1 MPRDGATPDTVR
13 WEDLDRVVHEPARL
27 VILVQLAFVEEADF
41 LYLLRQTGLTK
52 GNLSSH
58 LARLEE
64 AGYVSVA
71 KDFVGKVPR
80 TRLALTPSGRTAYTR
95 YRTRLAQLL
104 ADHPT
109 PRDPPHDALTGTAR
123 AG

>member
-1 MPRDGATPDTVR
+1 LPRETGAGDAVR

-64 AGYVSVA
+64 VGYVTIA

-95 YRTRLAQLL
+95 YRAQLAELL
-104 ADHPT
+104 ANHP
-109 PRDPPHDALTGTAR
+109 A
-123 AG
+123 